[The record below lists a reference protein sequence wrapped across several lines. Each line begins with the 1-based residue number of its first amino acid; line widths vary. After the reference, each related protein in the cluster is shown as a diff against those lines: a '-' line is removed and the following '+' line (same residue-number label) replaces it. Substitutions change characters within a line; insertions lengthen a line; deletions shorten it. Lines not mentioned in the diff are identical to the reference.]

1 MSIVHK
7 VLDFQQKVKS
17 LFIHYFPEEGN
28 INLLPLW
35 RSTYI
40 IHYIIVSE
48 HHLDAAVVFTYL
60 CFPRLYTVEHILC
73 RIKKKKKYNTCQNV
87 YQKLQ
92 ISVCLKMLFHFTAGV
107 VGQGVVSVHSW
118 SLLTAVVMCRVTARA
133 DLEKNKLQHVANLW
147 QLSLTAVECVG
158 SKDTDIVGYCKQ
170 NTMHS
175 VL

>member
-48 HHLDAAVVFTYL
+48 HYLDAAVVFTYL

-92 ISVCLKMLFHFTAGV
+92 ISVCLKMLFHFIAGV

-118 SLLTAVVMCRVTARA
+118 SLLTAVVMCWVTARV
-133 DLEKNKLQHVANLW
+133 DLEKKTATRW
-147 QLSLTAVECVG
+147 PSLTVVCMTALTHCSRMCWAKG
-158 SKDTDIVGYCKQ
+158 CRYSR
-170 NTMHS
+170 
-175 VL
+175 LL